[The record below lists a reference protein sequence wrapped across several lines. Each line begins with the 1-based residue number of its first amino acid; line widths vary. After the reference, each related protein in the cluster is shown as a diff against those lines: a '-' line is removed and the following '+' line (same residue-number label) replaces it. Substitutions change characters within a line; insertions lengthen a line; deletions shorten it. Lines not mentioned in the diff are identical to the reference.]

1 MQEDDS
7 CEVIHL
13 CYEIVDV
20 VVLQLVPKETLQPLN
35 TYCGGTDIGEGM
47 QIGLMLRKRCG
58 I

>member
-7 CEVIHL
+7 CEVMRL

-35 TYCGGTDIGEGM
+35 TYCGG
-47 QIGLMLRKRCG
+47 G
-58 I
+58 IED